1 MTARRASRPAVF
13 DVSTADLHDAVQV
26 SGGGDFYRVKSVGGQ
41 SLDKTRS
48 KDTNPMPAAIP
59 LAPPINRP
67 TLRRGHT
74 TDSRYPY
81 LSRYDSRDEVERGGS
96 RASYNFQPNA
106 ESATNPSEDEK
117 LSARKGWGYQPINF
131 GHLHF
136 PAFKSPSAQ
145 LTLLG
150 LVFCFGPGLFCML
163 NGLGGGGLANPAP
176 SNDALVANN
185 VAIALV
191 GFFAGPIVSKIGFRI
206 SLTLGGFGYVL
217 YTSSLLTYQITGNGP
232 FLITSG
238 AVLGVLC
245 SLLWTAQGAMLM
257 SYPLPR
263 YKGRYTSYVW
273 TIFNLGAAGAS
284 LVTSGHLKSL
294 TNVGLPYMIDRPSTK
309 SPLLLWKHIQHHL
322 CCCHLSD
329 RPLLLPRHVYLQCQR
344 DRTQRWLSRRPPRKG
359 RLDKRDRQ
367 SNAPTQNRHVHH
379 RSLPSLLLLKLLLPL
394 PAQRHQPRRLQ
405 RTHARAQQYS
415 VLG

>member
-1 MTARRASRPAVF
+1 MSYPQTTQGSLTARRASRSAVF
-13 DVSTADLHDAVQV
+13 DVSTADLHDAAQV
-26 SGGGDFYRVKSVGGQ
+26 SGGDLCRTKSGGCQ

-48 KDTNPMPAAIP
+48 KDTGPMPTAIT
-59 LAPPINRP
+59 LATPITRP
-67 TLRRGHT
+67 ALRRGHT
-74 TDSRYPY
+74 ADSHYVY
-81 LSRYDSRDEVERGGS
+81 LSRYGSQHNEERSGS
-96 RASYNFQPNA
+96 RTSYNLQPNA
-106 ESATNPSEDEK
+106 ESATNSSEDEK
-117 LSARKGWGYQPINF
+117 RSARKGWGYQPINF
-131 GHLHF
+131 GALHF
-136 PAFKSPSAQ
+136 PAFKSPPVQ

-191 GFFAGPIVSKIGFRI
+191 GFFAGPIVSKLGFRI
-206 SLTLGGFGYVL
+206 SMTLGGFGYVL

-263 YKGRYTSYVW
+263 HKGRYTSYVW

-284 LVTSGHLKSL
+284 LVSTGHLESL
-294 TNVGLPYMIDRPSTK
+294 TNVG
-309 SPLLLWKHIQHHL
+309 SP
-322 CCCHLSD
+322 
-329 RPLLLPRHVYLQCQR
+329 
-344 DRTQRWLSRRPPRKG
+344 
-359 RLDKRDRQ
+359 
-367 SNAPTQNRHVHH
+367 
-379 RSLPSLLLLKLLLPL
+379 
-394 PAQRHQPRRLQ
+394 
-405 RTHARAQQYS
+405 
-415 VLG
+415 

>member
-1 MTARRASRPAVF
+1 MSHTQTAQHSLTARRGSRPAAF
-13 DVSTADLHDAVQV
+13 DVSTADLHDAAEV
-26 SGGGDFYRVKSVGGQ
+26 SGGDLYKVKSGGGR
-41 SLDKTRS
+41 SLAKTIS
-48 KDTNPMPAAIP
+48 KDTEPMPAAVT
-59 LAPPINRP
+59 LAPPIIRP

-74 TDSRYPY
+74 ADSHYIY
-81 LSRYDSRDEVERGGS
+81 LSRYGS
-96 RASYNFQPNA
+96 QHHEEGKGTGTSYDIQLNA
-106 ESATNPSEDEK
+106 ESPTDSSEDENK
-117 LSARKGWGYQPINF
+117 AARKGRGYRPTNF
-131 GHLHF
+131 GPLHF
-136 PAFKSPSAQ
+136 PPFKSPQVQ

-163 NGLGGGGLANPAP
+163 NGLGGGGLADPAP

-191 GFFAGPIVSKIGFRI
+191 GFFAGPIVSKLGFRI

-284 LVTSGHLKSL
+284 LVDSGHPKSL
-294 TNVGLPYMIDRPSTK
+294 TNVGSPCMIDCSSTE
-309 SPLLLWKHIQHHL
+309 SPLLLRQHFQRDL
-322 CCCHLSD
+322 CCRHLSD
-329 RPLLLPRHVYLQCQR
+329 RPLLPPRYVYL
-344 DRTQRWLSRRPPRKG
+344 
-359 RLDKRDRQ
+359 
-367 SNAPTQNRHVHH
+367 
-379 RSLPSLLLLKLLLPL
+379 
-394 PAQRHQPRRLQ
+394 
-405 RTHARAQQYS
+405 
-415 VLG
+415 

>member
-1 MTARRASRPAVF
+1 MSYTQTTQGSLTARRASRSAVF
-13 DVSTADLHDAVQV
+13 DVSTADLHDAAQV
-26 SGGGDFYRVKSVGGQ
+26 LGGDLCRTKSGGCQ

-48 KDTNPMPAAIP
+48 KDTGPMPAAVT
-59 LAPPINRP
+59 LATPIIRP
-67 TLRRGHT
+67 ALRRGHT
-74 TDSRYPY
+74 ADSHYVY
-81 LSRYDSRDEVERGGS
+81 LSRYGSQHNEERSGS
-96 RASYNFQPNA
+96 RTSYNLQPNA
-106 ESATNPSEDEK
+106 ESATDSSEEEK
-117 LSARKGWGYQPINF
+117 WSARKGWGYQPINF
-131 GHLHF
+131 GTLHL
-136 PAFKSPSAQ
+136 PAFKSPPVQ

-191 GFFAGPIVSKIGFRI
+191 GFFAGPIVSKLGFRI
-206 SLTLGGFGYVL
+206 SMTLGGFGYVL

-284 LVTSGHLKSL
+284 LVNTGHIESL
-294 TNVGLPYMIDRPSTK
+294 TNVG
-309 SPLLLWKHIQHHL
+309 SP
-322 CCCHLSD
+322 
-329 RPLLLPRHVYLQCQR
+329 
-344 DRTQRWLSRRPPRKG
+344 
-359 RLDKRDRQ
+359 
-367 SNAPTQNRHVHH
+367 
-379 RSLPSLLLLKLLLPL
+379 
-394 PAQRHQPRRLQ
+394 
-405 RTHARAQQYS
+405 
-415 VLG
+415 

>member
-1 MTARRASRPAVF
+1 MSYKQTTQGSLTARRASRSAVF

-26 SGGGDFYRVKSVGGQ
+26 SGGDLYRTKSGGCQ

-48 KDTNPMPAAIP
+48 KDTGPMPAAIS
-59 LAPPINRP
+59 LATPITRP
-67 TLRRGHT
+67 ALRRGHT
-74 TDSRYPY
+74 DDSHYVY
-81 LSRYDSRDEVERGGS
+81 LSRYGSQHHEERRGS
-96 RASYNFQPNA
+96 RTSYNLQPNA
-106 ESATNPSEDEK
+106 ESATDSSEDEK
-117 LSARKGWGYQPINF
+117 WSARKGWGYQPIKF
-131 GHLHF
+131 GALHF
-136 PAFKSPSAQ
+136 PAFKSPPVQ

-191 GFFAGPIVSKIGFRI
+191 GFFAGPIVSKLGFRI
-206 SLTLGGFGYVL
+206 SMTLGGFGYVL

-284 LVTSGHLKSL
+284 LVNTGHLESL
-294 TNVGLPYMIDRPSTK
+294 TNVG
-309 SPLLLWKHIQHHL
+309 SP
-322 CCCHLSD
+322 
-329 RPLLLPRHVYLQCQR
+329 
-344 DRTQRWLSRRPPRKG
+344 
-359 RLDKRDRQ
+359 
-367 SNAPTQNRHVHH
+367 
-379 RSLPSLLLLKLLLPL
+379 
-394 PAQRHQPRRLQ
+394 
-405 RTHARAQQYS
+405 
-415 VLG
+415 

>member
-1 MTARRASRPAVF
+1 MSYTQTTQRSLTARRASRPAVF
-13 DVSTADLHDAVQV
+13 DVSTADLHDAAQIP
-26 SGGGDFYRVKSVGGQ
+26 GGDLSRVKSGSGQ
-41 SLDKTRS
+41 SLDKTKG
-48 KDTNPMPAAIP
+48 KDTEPKPAAITFT
-59 LAPPINRP
+59 PPISRP

-74 TDSRYPY
+74 ADSPYSYLARYG
-81 LSRYDSRDEVERGGS
+81 SQHNEERRGS
-96 RASYNFQPNA
+96 KTLYNLQSNA
-106 ESATNPSEDEK
+106 ESATDSSEDEK
-117 LSARKGWGYQPINF
+117 RSARKGWGYQPIKF
-131 GHLHF
+131 GPLHF
-136 PAFKSPSAQ
+136 PAFKSPPVQ

-163 NGLGGGGLANPAP
+163 NGLGGGGLADPAP

-206 SLTLGGFGYVL
+206 SMALGGFGYVL

-284 LVTSGHLKSL
+284 LVNSGHLSKELNERGL
-294 TNVGLPYMIDRPSTK
+294 TLYDR
-309 SPLLLWKHIQHHL
+309 L
-322 CCCHLSD
+322 
-329 RPLLLPRHVYLQCQR
+329 Y
-344 DRTQRWLSRRPPRKG
+344 
-359 RLDKRDRQ
+359 
-367 SNAPTQNRHVHH
+367 
-379 RSLPSLLLLKLLLPL
+379 
-394 PAQRHQPRRLQ
+394 
-405 RTHARAQQYS
+405 
-415 VLG
+415 

>member
-1 MTARRASRPAVF
+1 MSHTQTTQHSLTARRASRPAVF
-13 DVSTADLHDAVQV
+13 DVSTADLHDAAEV
-26 SGGGDFYRVKSVGGQ
+26 SGGDLYRVKSGGGR
-41 SLDKTRS
+41 SLEKTRS
-48 KDTNPMPAAIP
+48 KDTEPMPAAIT
-59 LAPPINRP
+59 LAPPLIRP
-67 TLRRGHT
+67 TLRRGHAA
-74 TDSRYPY
+74 DSHYVY
-81 LSRYDSRDEVERGGS
+81 LSRYGS
-96 RASYNFQPNA
+96 QHNEEGKGTGTLYDIQPDA
-106 ESATNPSEDEK
+106 ESPADSSEDESK
-117 LSARKGWGYQPINF
+117 SARKGRGYQPINF
-131 GHLHF
+131 GPLHL
-136 PAFKSPSAQ
+136 PAFKSPPAQ

-191 GFFAGPIVSKIGFRI
+191 GFFAGPIVSKLGFRI

-284 LVTSGHLKSL
+284 LVNSGHPKSL
-294 TNVGLPYMIDRPSTK
+294 ITADSHYMIDCPSTK
-309 SPLLLWKHIQHHL
+309 SPLLLWQHI
-322 CCCHLSD
+322 
-329 RPLLLPRHVYLQCQR
+329 
-344 DRTQRWLSRRPPRKG
+344 
-359 RLDKRDRQ
+359 
-367 SNAPTQNRHVHH
+367 
-379 RSLPSLLLLKLLLPL
+379 
-394 PAQRHQPRRLQ
+394 
-405 RTHARAQQYS
+405 
-415 VLG
+415 